1 MAPQTFGARFLE
13 KFRLLGGST
22 SDWPSG
28 VVGSVEGADR
38 KAFIELVATR
48 RTPIDAELSAAAN
61 VVEPEVLARRVFDRV
76 EQQWKREEARNSVFP
91 MWPFGTG

>member
-13 KFRLLGGST
+13 KFRRLGGST
-22 SDWPSG
+22 SGWPSG
-28 VVGSVEGADR
+28 VVSSVEAAER
-38 KAFIELVATR
+38 KAFIELVASR

-61 VVEPEVLARRVFDRV
+61 VVEPEALARRVFGRV
-76 EQQWKREEARNSVFP
+76 EQQRKREEASNSVFP